1 MTPVVADVFRHV
13 QGQDAALGLLAA
25 ALEAGRVPHAY
36 IFSGPA
42 GVGKKTAARALAAA
56 LLCAAPRGPAAPC
69 GECPACRKV
78 DAGAHPDLLWVDYVY
93 QAALLKEEP
102 EKQRSLKIDTVRR
115 AEASLRLKPLEGRVK
130 MAVITPA
137 DALVE
142 AAAHALLKL
151 VEEPPPGTHLVLIT
165 EEVGALLPTLRSRCQ
180 RVRFSPLSVDAL
192 TRILTGDRLDA
203 AGDDLARAV
212 RGAEGSVLKARAL
225 LDAAEGLRFDWEG
238 ASLSELLAWG
248 EGFQNPRLG
257 RPAAE
262 RFLEGVL
269 AQCQADV
276 RAGTRDA
283 EDLRRVFESL
293 TRLRR
298 NAAVSLTVQHLL
310 LHLRRAAKKRGE
322 AS

>member
-1 MTPVVADVFRHV
+1 MSLGGDVFRSL
-13 QGQDAALGLLAA
+13 QGQDAAVGLLTA

-42 GVGKKTAARALAAA
+42 GVGKKTAARALATA
-56 LLCAAPRGPAAPC
+56 LLCAAPRAPAAPC
-69 GECPACRKV
+69 GECPSCRK
-78 DAGAHPDLLWVDYVY
+78 AEGGAPPDLLWVDFAY

-115 AEASLRLKPLEGRVK
+115 AETALRLKPMEGRVK
-130 MAVITPA
+130 VAVITPA

-165 EEVGALLPTLRSRCQ
+165 EEAGALLPTLRSRCQ
-180 RVRFSPLSVDAL
+180 RVRFSPLSVEAL

-203 AGDDLARAV
+203 TGDDLARAV
-212 RGAEGSVLKARAL
+212 RGAEGSVLKARTL
-225 LDAAEGLRFDWEG
+225 LDAAEGLRFDWEN
-238 ASLSELLAWG
+238 APLSELLAWG

-257 RPAAE
+257 RGAAE

-269 AQCQADV
+269 AQCQADA
-276 RAGTRDA
+276 RAGTRGP
-283 EDLRRVFESL
+283 EDLRRVFSAL
-293 TRLRR
+293 TRLRQ

-310 LHLRRAAKKRGE
+310 LHLRRAAKRRGE
-322 AS
+322 IS

>member
-1 MTPVVADVFRHV
+1 MTAAGDVFKSV
-13 QGQDAALGLLAA
+13 QGQDAALGLLTA

-36 IFSGPA
+36 IFSGPV
-42 GVGKKTAARALAAA
+42 GVGKKTTARALSAA

-69 GECPACRKV
+69 GDCPSCRKI
-78 DAGAHPDLLWVDYVY
+78 DSGAHPDLLWVDFTY

-115 AEASLRLKPLEGRVK
+115 MEASLRLKPLEGKVK
-130 MAVITPA
+130 VAVLTPA

-165 EEVGALLPTLRSRCQ
+165 EEAGALLPTLRSRCQ
-180 RVRFSPLSVDAL
+180 RVRFSPLSAEVL
-192 TRILTGDRLDA
+192 TRVLTGDRLDA
-203 AGDDLARAV
+203 TGDDLARAV

-225 LDAAEGLRFDWEG
+225 LDAAEGLRFDWEK

-269 AQCQADV
+269 AQTQEDV
-276 RAGTRDA
+276 RAGTRA
-283 EDLRRVFESL
+283 PEDLRGVFSAL
-293 TRLRR
+293 TRLRQ
-298 NAAVSLTVQHLL
+298 NAAVSLTIQHLM
-310 LHLRRAAKKRGE
+310 LHLRRAAKRRGE
-322 AS
+322 AA